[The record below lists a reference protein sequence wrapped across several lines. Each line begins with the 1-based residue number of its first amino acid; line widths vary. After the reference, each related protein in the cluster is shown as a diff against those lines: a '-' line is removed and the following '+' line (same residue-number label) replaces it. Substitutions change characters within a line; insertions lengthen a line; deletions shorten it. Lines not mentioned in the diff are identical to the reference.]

1 MAMPPAPTASFG
13 KIDEFDP
20 TTDSWDIYCER
31 LHHCFT
37 ARNIDENAT
46 ELKRAILLS
55 EMGKTAYT
63 LLRNLC
69 APVKP
74 GDKTFAELIKL
85 MHRHQHP
92 QPSIIV
98 ERLKFHKR
106 DRQPSESVAAYVSE
120 LRRLSVT
127 CDFENNLDSSLRDRL
142 VCGINDDG
150 IQRRLLAE
158 KTLDFNKAFALA
170 QSMELAARNV
180 QDMKQQSH
188 VNTPKMSAASP
199 LGHINKLTTHK
210 VGQTVKPC
218 DRCGG
223 LNHTSPQ
230 CRFKDVTCR
239 NCGKVGHIER
249 VCRSAP
255 TQAQRGRGF
264 PNRGRSSHPGY
275 RRVDR
280 GRGFR
285 GRNSTN
291 QVVFDAPAPD
301 DTDYDIYKVDVKPS
315 INVQRGV
322 RQPPILANVLLN
334 GQPLALE
341 VDTGA
346 ATSLINE
353 ETYRNLW
360 ENPPVLQPAH
370 ECLRSY
376 LGEKIPLLGS
386 TRVNIKYGDQ
396 SADVQVLV
404 VQGKRANLFGRDW
417 LKEIRLDWGSIMKVG
432 STELEDTLNKYS
444 DVFREELGEL
454 KDMQVKIDI
463 TVPAQPRF
471 YKHRNIAYAL
481 RERVESELERL
492 EKQGVIEPVKYSEW
506 AAPIVPVLKSDQS
519 SVRIC
524 GDYKMTINQVAKPD
538 CYPIPRIDDL
548 FASLSN
554 GERFTKLDMSNA
566 YQQLVLD
573 KESRELTTINTHKGL
588 YQYRRLPFGVSA
600 ALAIFQRTMECML
613 RGIPHVCVYLD
624 DILITGGDDAE
635 HNDNLSEV
643 LDRLDKGGL
652 RLNAGK
658 CHFKQKSVSYLGFR
672 IDADGL
678 HPLEDKVQALVAAP
692 APQNVTELKS
702 FLGLVQYYQKFLPYL
717 ANTLAPLHG
726 LLKKHVHW
734 AWTSKKDDAFQRV
747 KCHLAS
753 CKLLAHYD
761 PKLPINL
768 ACDASPYGVGAV
780 LSHVMPDG
788 SEKPVAYASRS
799 LASAEKNYS
808 QLDKEAL
815 AIIFGVKRFHQYIYG
830 RTFQLVSDHKPLM
843 SILDAQRGI
852 PVMASARL
860 QRWAL
865 MLAAY
870 DYSIVYRPGSKLA
883 NADCLSRL
891 PIPQSVPTP
900 PVPGDTIMLLE
911 KMDEF
916 PVIVSQIRT
925 WTNKD
930 PLLSRVRK
938 LVQCGFPEHLKSD
951 NDLKPYLQ
959 RRFELSVQD
968 QVLLWGQRVVVP
980 PQGRTRVLDEL
991 HNAHPG
997 IARMKALARS
1007 LVWWPGIDAA
1017 LEDKVQTCSICQES
1031 RAAPAEA
1038 NLHPW
1043 DWPEKPWSRLH
1054 LDYAGP
1060 LQGKMFLVLIDAH
1073 SKWMDVFPVH
1083 SATTSATLECLRRT
1097 FAIHGI
1103 PETIV
1108 TDNGSC
1114 FTSEEFATCM
1124 LNNGIQHICVA
1135 PYHPASNGMA
1145 ERAVQTFKQGFTK
1158 MREGTIETSVSRF
1171 LFRYR
1176 NTPQST
1182 TRISPAEMLLGRRPR
1197 SHLDLMHPD
1206 IGRRVHQQQ
1215 QKQVEKH
1222 NMHAKDRTLRVG
1234 ETVFVMNFDGKS
1246 KWLCGVI
1253 VEQTGP
1259 VSFRIRLDDGRVVRR
1274 HVDYVRSRRVSE
1286 REEMSVP
1293 EKEQSTE
1300 PFLELPPELTAEEP
1314 VQIDPPDVLEHERE
1328 PPAAV
1333 VRRSD
1338 RIRKA
1343 PEKLNL

>member
-85 MHRHQHP
+85 MRRHQHP

-199 LGHINKLTTHK
+199 LGHINKLATHK

-301 DTDYDIYKVDVKPS
+301 NTDYDIYKVDVKPS

-341 VDTGA
+341 IDTGA

-454 KDMQVKIDI
+454 KDTQVKIDI

-538 CYPIPRIDDL
+538 CYPIPRIEDL

-600 ALAIFQRTMECML
+600 APAIFQRTMECML

-702 FLGLVQYYQKFLPYL
+702 FLGLVQYYQKFLPNL

-734 AWTSKKDDAFQRV
+734 AWTSKEDDAFQRV

-916 PVIVSQIRT
+916 PVNVSQIRT

-980 PQGRTRVLDEL
+980 PQGRTRVLD
-991 HNAHPG
+991 
-997 IARMKALARS
+997 
-1007 LVWWPGIDAA
+1007 
-1017 LEDKVQTCSICQES
+1017 
-1031 RAAPAEA
+1031 
-1038 NLHPW
+1038 
-1043 DWPEKPWSRLH
+1043 
-1054 LDYAGP
+1054 
-1060 LQGKMFLVLIDAH
+1060 
-1073 SKWMDVFPVH
+1073 
-1083 SATTSATLECLRRT
+1083 
-1097 FAIHGI
+1097 
-1103 PETIV
+1103 
-1108 TDNGSC
+1108 
-1114 FTSEEFATCM
+1114 
-1124 LNNGIQHICVA
+1124 
-1135 PYHPASNGMA
+1135 
-1145 ERAVQTFKQGFTK
+1145 
-1158 MREGTIETSVSRF
+1158 
-1171 LFRYR
+1171 
-1176 NTPQST
+1176 
-1182 TRISPAEMLLGRRPR
+1182 
-1197 SHLDLMHPD
+1197 
-1206 IGRRVHQQQ
+1206 
-1215 QKQVEKH
+1215 
-1222 NMHAKDRTLRVG
+1222 
-1234 ETVFVMNFDGKS
+1234 
-1246 KWLCGVI
+1246 
-1253 VEQTGP
+1253 
-1259 VSFRIRLDDGRVVRR
+1259 
-1274 HVDYVRSRRVSE
+1274 
-1286 REEMSVP
+1286 
-1293 EKEQSTE
+1293 
-1300 PFLELPPELTAEEP
+1300 
-1314 VQIDPPDVLEHERE
+1314 
-1328 PPAAV
+1328 
-1333 VRRSD
+1333 
-1338 RIRKA
+1338 
-1343 PEKLNL
+1343 

>member
-63 LLRNLC
+63 LLRNVC

-85 MHRHQHP
+85 MRRHQHP

-188 VNTPKMSAASP
+188 VNTSKMSAASP
-199 LGHINKLTTHK
+199 LGHINKLATHK

-301 DTDYDIYKVDVKPS
+301 NTDYDIYKVDVKPS

-341 VDTGA
+341 IDTGA

-454 KDMQVKIDI
+454 KDTQVKIDI
-463 TVPAQPRF
+463 NVPAQPRF

-538 CYPIPRIDDL
+538 CYPIPRIEDL

-600 ALAIFQRTMECML
+600 APAIFQRTMECML

-635 HNDNLSEV
+635 YNDNLSEV

-702 FLGLVQYYQKFLPYL
+702 FLGLVQYYQKFLPNL

-734 AWTSKKDDAFQRV
+734 AWTSKEDYAFQRV

-761 PKLPINL
+761 PKLPKNL

-916 PVIVSQIRT
+916 PVNVSQIRT

-991 HNAHPG
+991 HDAHPG

-1017 LEDKVQTCSICQES
+1017 LEDKVKTCSICQES

-1043 DWPEKPWSRLH
+1043 DWPEKPWYRLH

-1124 LNNGIQHICVA
+1124 LNNGIHHICVA

-1158 MREGTIETSVSRF
+1158 MREGTIETRVSRF

-1274 HVDYVRSRRVSE
+1274 HVDHVRSRRVF
-1286 REEMSVP
+1286 REGR
-1293 EKEQSTE
+1293 
-1300 PFLELPPELTAEEP
+1300 
-1314 VQIDPPDVLEHERE
+1314 DVG
-1328 PPAAV
+1328 A
-1333 VRRSD
+1333 
-1338 RIRKA
+1338 
-1343 PEKLNL
+1343 